1 MTERFWLSLPL
12 ACVGI
17 AALSL
22 PAMAQSGD
30 ESPFLL
36 QEHGGV
42 RILRGLDADKNF
54 EATPAEED
62 EKAEAPEKEARPEK
76 AASVA
81 SSKTKR
87 TGIASPPTIRAAIRA
102 GELRASRPTRG
113 RTVILRAWM
122 LEWLDA
128 YPAIEVRRRVPE
140 ARCARD
146 RVWRHAGG

>member
-87 TGIASPPTIRAAIRA
+87 TGIASAI
-102 GELRASRPTRG
+102 LRASRRIRSSNNKLSG
-113 RTVILRAWM
+113 SN
-122 LEWLDA
+122 
-128 YPAIEVRRRVPE
+128 PADRLANGGVRKSKIKVHGGNPADRLANGGVRKSKIRV
-140 ARCARD
+140 
-146 RVWRHAGG
+146 H